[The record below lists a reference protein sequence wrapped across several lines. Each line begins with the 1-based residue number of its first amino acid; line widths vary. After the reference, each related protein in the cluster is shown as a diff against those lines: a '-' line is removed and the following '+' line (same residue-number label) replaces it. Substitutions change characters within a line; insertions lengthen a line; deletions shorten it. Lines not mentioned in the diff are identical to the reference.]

1 MTTRE
6 IKDQKY
12 QIRLFRGLN
21 NISPLTETTPVPL
34 SLRKKGKVS
43 TKRIANSSGRS
54 PKNVLRGNRIQL
66 GKIPSFTK
74 FVSDYARVH
83 GMIYKDALKNKE
95 VKALYRKNLSSDNLT
110 MVKHS
115 FE

>member
-6 IKDQKY
+6 INDQKY

-21 NISPLTETTPVPL
+21 NIAPLTETTPVPL

-54 PKNVLRGNRIQL
+54 PKNVLY
-66 GKIPSFTK
+66 
-74 FVSDYARVH
+74 YAVTEFSLERYQV
-83 GMIYKDALKNKE
+83 LQ
-95 VKALYRKNLSSDNLT
+95 NLLVTTQGS
-110 MVKHS
+110 MV
-115 FE
+115 